1 MSIIADFE
9 QEDKQVF
16 DVVNPHSTQEAAA
29 NAEQISEQWSVPQ
42 EPDDTEKMV
51 SREVAKIRARN
62 ATEKRKRENRK
73 ALLSILVCLLVAAA
87 LLVVL
92 AVPGWLIWLV
102 NIGIVSC
109 CTTAGIVADR
119 YIRRNSRWQ
128 Q

>member
-1 MSIIADFE
+1 M
-9 QEDKQVF
+9 
-16 DVVNPHSTQEAAA
+16 VNPHSAPEAAA
-29 NAEQISEQWSVPQ
+29 NAEQIAEQWSVPQ

-51 SREVAKIRARN
+51 AREVAKIRART

-73 ALLSILVCLLVAAA
+73 ALISILVCMIVAVA

-92 AVPGWLIWLV
+92 VKPSWLIWLV